1 MVSGFDV
8 MIRKICSMWILYI
21 YLYGGPTPTY
31 TREICS
37 KTPSGFLKPQI
48 WIVTLYVFELVYPN
62 SPLSILPYFFQPADV
77 PMSLEQFQVFEIEI
91 IDTEG
96 RFKGWN
102 SWYVLEIC
110 PCTLGRGCL
119 YFFLWRTFM
128 INPWVQF
135 RQAVC
140 RDVLLLTSSHSSLQE
155 RGMKDEV
162 FLRTDSIMTVLR
174 VLFLFF
180 LLSPLPPPPF

>member
-1 MVSGFDV
+1 M
-8 MIRKICSMWILYI
+8 
-21 YLYGGPTPTY
+21 YLNWFIPTVP
-31 TREICS
+31 
-37 KTPSGFLKPQI
+37 FLFCLI
-48 WIVTLYVFELVYPN
+48 
-62 SPLSILPYFFQPADV
+62 FFQPADV

-119 YFFLWRTFM
+119 YIFLWLTFM

-140 RDVLLLTSSHSSLQE
+140 RDVLLLTSSHWSLQE

-162 FLRTDSIMTVLR
+162 SFEDRLHNDCFESS
-174 VLFLFF
+174 FS
-180 LLSPLPPPPF
+180 LLSSLSSSSSSFLNPDK